1 MLRTAWGWQGPC
13 PHSGL
18 SPSASEMQHPGRQA
32 RCVAGCAGFQ
42 ARPWWG
48 PSTSAAAEFRAST
61 IPHCPPRTASPAPQ
75 SLISG
80 RCHGNREPRSWQPE
94 EPPRG
99 VPGRGWGGGC
109 GGRRQANLLFP
120 GLLPAR
126 DQPWAGVGAANRMGS
141 QSQVGR
147 GQAGLRPL
155 VLTHQHVACPH
166 QPRAQAAGGQRGSW
180 VTEALPPTGAN
191 GALRFPSEPSGP
203 QSQRGKSPT
212 FHFPLPLSAPAS
224 HPSLWPHTPF
234 SHRLSLGS
242 SGPQHAHLEVGAR
255 PRAVEATE

>member
-1 MLRTAWGWQGPC
+1 MWPAVP
-13 PHSGL
+13 
-18 SPSASEMQHPGRQA
+18 
-32 RCVAGCAGFQ
+32 GFQ

-61 IPHCPPRTASPAPQ
+61 IPRCPPRTASPAPQ

-80 RCHGNREPRSWQPE
+80 RCHGNGEPRSWQPE

-120 GLLPAR
+120 GLLPGR

-166 QPRAQAAGGQRGSW
+166 QPRAQAAGGQRRSW
-180 VTEALPPTGAN
+180 SWLTEALPPTGAN
-191 GALRFPSEPSGP
+191 GSIEIPLRALGARKSHVSLPSPSLRARLSP
-203 QSQRGKSPT
+203 LSLALHPDSPT
-212 FHFPLPLSAPAS
+212 DCHSAP
-224 HPSLWPHTPF
+224 
-234 SHRLSLGS
+234 LGLGMPIWKSGLVPS
-242 SGPQHAHLEVGAR
+242 SGGH
-255 PRAVEATE
+255 